1 MYIFVDNQP
10 WSNPGIRSA
19 HLWQIVVTNVVTR
32 CLYLFDERYDEV
44 TFISLFFF
52 LQYRRSPFANKGRE
66 EKKKQSQ
73 EDEEE
78 EEEKEKKPKEN
89 NKKTDN
95 LKKWFSLIDATT
107 FSKKK
112 LPAKKLDE
120 TFYGFIV
127 FEVEWANVRGI
138 SYLNELQALL
148 LALVLCFGL
157 TFLCFHSFLL

>member
-1 MYIFVDNQP
+1 M
-10 WSNPGIRSA
+10 
-19 HLWQIVVTNVVTR
+19 
-32 CLYLFDERYDEV
+32 
-44 TFISLFFF
+44 
-52 LQYRRSPFANKGRE
+52 QYRRSPFANKGRE

-78 EEEKEKKPKEN
+78 EEEKKPKEN

-138 SYLNELQALL
+138 SYLNELQVTPPCTCPLL
-148 LALVLCFGL
+148 W
-157 TFLCFHSFLL
+157 SD

>member
-1 MYIFVDNQP
+1 M
-10 WSNPGIRSA
+10 
-19 HLWQIVVTNVVTR
+19 
-32 CLYLFDERYDEV
+32 

-66 EKKKQSQ
+66 EKKKQKQ
-73 EDEEE
+73 EDDEEE
-78 EEEKEKKPKEN
+78 KLLKEN
-89 NKKTDN
+89 IKKTDN

-107 FSKKK
+107 FSNKK

-138 SYLNELQALL
+138 SYLNELQVTPPCTCSLL
-148 LALVLCFGL
+148 W
-157 TFLCFHSFLL
+157 SD